1 MKVVVAYHERDVYD
15 IPDGKWQEAMALCD
29 NDEDDAFDFL
39 MDEWGSFDCATD
51 VTDRYVEVV
60 EVTQECG

>member
-1 MKVVVAYHERDVYD
+1 MRIVVSYHVRDTYD
-15 IPDGKWQEAMALCD
+15 IPDEKWQEAMGLCS

-39 MDEWGSFDCATD
+39 MDDDDMSCVSD

-60 EVTQECG
+60 DE